1 MLHTMLLKTLTLI
14 ATIWLTGLLLG
25 LSVWSFAQVPPV
37 RFERLSVKDGLPSN
51 NVRAIIQNRQGY
63 LWIGTYAGISRF
75 DGYSFKTYSFNPQDT
90 TTIGGNHVIGLWE
103 DPTGF
108 IWAAISG
115 GGLTRLDP
123 RTDKARRFM
132 ADPHRPHWLR
142 TNAVTAIRGD
152 HRGNLWVGTTEG
164 LFHFDPKTERFTAYS
179 LNPEGKP
186 GIGQMITAIHE
197 DCTGTVWIG
206 AMNGGISR
214 VNVKQSGMD
223 GSPRFTFT
231 HFRHNPADP
240 GSLDGNQVMALAE
253 DHSGALWVGTYAG
266 LDRFDTQTGRCTAHF
281 AHKPADSTSIS
292 SNRINRFSIAED
304 KQGNLW
310 VGTMNGLNRLNPER
324 SRFTRFPY
332 NPRNPNSPAAHAIH
346 SIYTDR
352 TGIVWV
358 GTNDAGLCRFDPN
371 RRAIPFFSQQPG
383 SPVTLNGNNIRSIC
397 GDTLGYLWIGTE
409 GGGLFRYQRKSGQLT
424 NYRATSGRETTAKG
438 QSGSDGLTWP
448 RLTTNFIGGLL
459 NDSEGQIWIGPGS
472 DWTSSAGDFG
482 RLNPA
487 TGRIRPVNLFQTGEL
502 LAFVMAMLQDRQGN
516 LWIGTGFAGLIC
528 YDYRRNRIT
537 RYRYDKNNPTQ
548 LSDAWARVLAED
560 RQGNIW
566 IGTGYGLNRLN
577 PKTGRFD
584 HFFNDPKNPTS
595 LAHNEIHS
603 LCVTR
608 SGQLWVGTD
617 GGGLCL
623 FHPANRQFTTFTDQ
637 DGLPD
642 NAVQNIL
649 EDDDGN
655 LWLNTNR
662 GLCRFVPQ
670 TRQFTNFNL
679 DNQAENVLISGN
691 VSTGA
696 CYKADDGTLFF
707 GGKNGFLYFHPRDLR
722 FNPIKPPVV
731 LTRVSLFDKP
741 LPGSYDGQTLTLN
754 HDQNSLT
761 LEFSALNYTSAEK
774 NQYAWQLDPF
784 EPGRVFGGTRR
795 SVTYTNLYPG
805 TYTFRVKGSNNDG
818 LWNETGTRMTL
829 IIRPAWWQT
838 VWFRVLVG
846 LIVAGLAYAFYRYRL
861 AQLRRDQT
869 LRDQIARD
877 LHDDVGGVLSG
888 ISFYSEAASAMHR
901 QGRFDD
907 SYVLLQKIADN
918 ARTTIDRMS
927 DVVWSMRSD
936 TGNAGRLSERLAS
949 FGREL
954 LGGRNI
960 RLLVETEPGL
970 ERLALPPDVL
980 RNLYLIGKE
989 ALHNAAKHSDAT
1001 EVQLRIGQTGGK
1013 INLTVQDNGRGFGI
1027 DAPES
1032 DDGNGLANM
1041 RKRAEAIGIGYSLTS
1056 SRGNGTVVAVG

>member
-1 MLHTMLLKTLTLI
+1 MKTTLPIRLMALLVTGVSI
-14 ATIWLTGLLLG
+14 AL
-25 LSVWSFAQVPPV
+25 AQPSPV
-37 RFERLSVKDGLPSN
+37 RFRRLTTGDGLAANS
-51 NVRAIIQNRQGY
+51 VRAIMQDRQGF
-63 LWIGTYAGISRF
+63 LWFSNYGGISRF
-75 DGYSFKTYSFNPQDT
+75 DGYSFKNYRHDARDT
-90 TTIGGNHVIGLWE
+90 TTLGGNHVIDLWE
-103 DPTGF
+103 APNGF
-108 IWAAISG
+108 IWAAISN
-115 GGLTRLDP
+115 GGLARLDP
-123 RTDKARRFM
+123 RTDRVRRYM
-132 ADPHRPHWLR
+132 ADRHRPGGLH
-142 TNAVTAIRGD
+142 TNDVTAVQGDRAGNIWVGTVEGLARFDTRTETFTRYRHDPRDSTTLSTTSMVSGFLESRDGTIWIATVDRGFNRIQVVASGRGTAPSYQFVRYEHNPANPASLSNNQVMDLFED
-152 HRGNLWVGTTEG
+152 HAGVLWVGTFDG
-164 LFHFDPKTERFTAYS
+164 LNRFDPK
-179 LNPEGKP
+179 
-186 GIGQMITAIHE
+186 
-197 DCTGTVWIG
+197 
-206 AMNGGISR
+206 
-214 VNVKQSGMD
+214 
-223 GSPRFTFT
+223 
-231 HFRHNPADP
+231 
-240 GSLDGNQVMALAE
+240 
-253 DHSGALWVGTYAG
+253 
-266 LDRFDTQTGRCTAHF
+266 TGRCTAVYRHD
-281 AHKPADSTSIS
+281 PRQTTSIS
-292 SNRINRFSIAED
+292 SNRINRRSIAED
-304 KQGNLW
+304 RQGNLW
-310 VGTMNGLNRLNPER
+310 VGTQVGLNRLNRNRTEF
-324 SRFTRFPY
+324 SRFYYDFTDPGTVGD
-332 NPRNPNSPAAHAIH
+332 NVITSVCV
-346 SIYTDR
+346 DR
-352 TGIVWV
+352 TGILWV
-358 GTNDAGLCRFDPN
+358 GTNDAGISIFDPN
-371 RRAIPFFSQQPG
+371 RRTLPFVGTAGIRPTPFAAF
-383 SPVTLNGNNIRSIC
+383 NIR
-397 GDTLGYLWIGTE
+397 GMAQDRAGWFWIGTE
-409 GGGLFRYQRKSGQLT
+409 GGGLIGYDPHTKQFRTIRK
-424 NYRATSGRETTAKG
+424 REKRT
-438 QSGSDGLTWP
+438 GLPTD
-448 RLTTNFIGGLL
+448 FIGPMLTDRTGA
-459 NDSEGQIWIGPGS
+459 IWMGMGS
-472 DWTSSAGDFG
+472 DWQSGTHGQITRF
-482 RLNPA
+482 LP
-487 TGRIRPVNLFQTGEL
+487 QTGQFTTFL
-502 LAFVMAMLQDRQGN
+502 PFPTPHSYAFVLSITEDERGV
-516 LWIGTGFAGLIC
+516 LWFGTGNMGLIAYDPTTNRWRQYKHTPGDSASLRGKWMRAVVSDRRGHIWVGTDAGLDRL
-528 YDYRRNRIT
+528 DYRTGQIT
-537 RYRYDKNNPTQ
+537 HFVNNPRDPSS
-548 LSDAWARVLAED
+548 LSSDYIL
-560 RQGNIW
+560 
-566 IGTGYGLNRLN
+566 
-577 PKTGRFD
+577 
-584 HFFNDPKNPTS
+584 
-595 LAHNEIHS
+595 S
-603 LCVTR
+603 LCLDRT
-608 SGQLWVGTD
+608 GTLWVGTD
-617 GGGLCL
+617 GGLCRY
-623 FHPANRQFTTFTDQ
+623 NSQGQTFRLYTEK

-642 NAVQNIL
+642 NTIANLIN
-649 EDDDGN
+649 DNNGN
-655 LWLNTNR
+655 LWLNTGK
-662 GLCRFVPQ
+662 GLCRFSPQ
-670 TRQFTNFNL
+670 SETFTAFDADNSANNNFL
-679 DNQAENVLISGN
+679 SGN
-691 VSTGA
+691 IQVGTVF
-696 CYKADDGTLFF
+696 KAADGTLHV
-707 GGKNGFLYFHPRDLR
+707 GGKGRIVSSHPRDLR

-795 SVTYTNLYPG
+795 SVTYTNLNPG

-1013 INLTVQDNGRGFGI
+1013 INLIVQDNGRGFGI